1 MLRKI
6 GNKEFDFSKKTYTM
20 GIVNITPDSFSDG
33 GKYDK
38 IEEAHKRIF
47 NIIENGADIID
58 IGAESSRP
66 GSNPVDEVEEWNRL
80 EPILSKIARKAPVP
94 ISIDT
99 YKSSIAEKALAM
111 GIEIIN
117 DISGLKKD
125 AKMAE
130 IIARYSAY
138 IVIMHM
144 RGNPKDMQEKP
155 YYENVVEEVIQ
166 ELKESIKIAKD
177 AGIEDEKIILDPGI
191 GFGKRHEDNLI
202 LLNNLDKIV
211 SLGYPVLVGAS
222 RKRFIGDILESTV
235 EDRLEGSLA
244 VASYSAI
251 KGANIMRVHDVAET
265 VKTFKIIDAI
275 SNIG

>member
-6 GNKEFDFSKKTYTM
+6 GNKEFDFLKKTYTM

-33 GKYDK
+33 GKYEK

-66 GSNPVDEVEEWNRL
+66 GSNPVDDLEEWNRL
-80 EPILSKIARKAPVP
+80 EPILKKIVGQISVP

-99 YKSSIAEKALAM
+99 YKSSTAEKALKI

-125 AKMAE
+125 SKMAE
-130 IIARYSAY
+130 IVAKYNAY

-144 RGNPKDMQEKP
+144 RGNPKDMQDKP
-155 YYENVVEEVIQ
+155 YYENVVEEVIK
-166 ELKESIKIAKD
+166 ELRESIEIAKT
-177 AGIEDEKIILDPGI
+177 AGIEDNKIILDPGI
-191 GFGKRHEDNLI
+191 GFGKRHEDNLMLI
-202 LLNNLDKIV
+202 KNLDKIV
-211 SLGYPVLVGAS
+211 SLGYPVLIGAS
-222 RKRFIGDILESTV
+222 RKTFIGEILGSTV

-244 VASYSAI
+244 VASYSAV
-251 KGANIMRVHDVAET
+251 KGANIIRVHDVAET